1 MKGTRQRSEWFYKA
15 VVHAALLLAWLGPAP
30 QARAQLPDPN
40 QGPGGPILV
49 ITSSSSTYGKYYAEI
64 LRTEG
69 LNEFAVM
76 DIGAVTPT
84 ALNAYDVAILAPATL
99 TAAQVSMLSNWVN
112 FGGNLIAMRPD
123 PQLETLLGLA
133 SAGSTLSNA
142 YLLVNTSTPAGNGI
156 VSQPMQFHG
165 TANRYTLNDA
175 SLVATLYTNPTTSTS
190 NPAVTLRTVGGGH
203 AAAFAYDLATSIV
216 YTRQGNPAWATQER
230 DGFSPIRSND
240 KFYGA
245 ATGDPQPD
253 WVDLDNLV
261 AIPQADEQQR
271 LLANLIVQMNLS
283 KKPLPRFWYFPH
295 GKRAV
300 VLMTGDDHANGGTRG
315 RFDQQIAASPAGCNV
330 ANWEC
335 VRSTSYMY
343 VQPQNLSAAQAAN
356 YTAQGFEVGLHVN
369 TNCADFTPTS
379 LDTFYSQQISQFGS
393 SYAGIPAPITQRH
406 HCIAWSDW
414 VTAAKTQLKYGIRLD
429 TSFYFWPPGWAVNRP
444 GHFTGSTMPMRFADL
459 DGTLIDVYKAP
470 TQMTDESGQTYPF
483 TSDALLDAAIGPP
496 GYYGVFTVNSHT
508 DTATNPVS
516 DAVVPAALAR
526 GVPVVSS
533 VQMLKWL
540 DARNSSSFSGLAWS
554 GNQLTFTISPG
565 SGAIGLRAMVPMNSS
580 GGVLTSITGPS
591 GPVAFTASSIKGLS
605 YAFFSAAVGT
615 YTATYAAD
623 TTPPSV
629 TSTSPANGATGVSQ
643 GPNVTATF
651 SEDMDPSTITTS
663 SFFLRDSSNAIVAA
677 TVSYNASS
685 RVANLKPNAA
695 LTASITYTAT
705 ITTEVKDLSGN
716 ALTANHSWSFTT
728 AAGPSCPC
736 TVWSSSA
743 VPANP
748 SVSDPN
754 PVELGVKFRAE
765 LNGSITGVRFYK
777 GSTNT
782 GTHIGNLWTS
792 AGQLLATATFTNET
806 ASGWQQV
813 NFSAPVAINAD
824 TIYVASYHTSSGNYA
839 ANNGQFATSGVDNPP
854 LHVLQ
859 DGASGGNGVYAYSV
873 SSTFPN
879 STYLSTNYWVDV
891 VFSPSTTAP
900 TLSSIAVTPANPT
913 IQAGATRQFTA
924 TGTYSDS
931 STQDITSQ
939 VTWTSSGTAVATI
952 NSTGLATGVSAGTT
966 TISARQGSVTGN
978 TTLTVQS
985 APAPLT
991 ITTTSLPPGTVG
1003 IPYSATLA
1011 ASGGTTPYT
1020 WSLSSGSLPVGLTLN
1035 ATTGSISG
1043 TPTAAGT
1050 SSFTVQVTDAASP
1063 AATASRSLS
1072 IVINA
1077 APQTW
1082 KITGSVTSIGSGAT
1096 VALSGASTGTTTADA
1111 SGNFSFTG
1119 LANGAYTVTPTKAGV
1134 VFTPTSQNVTI
1145 NNADQT
1151 ANFTATVTTM
1161 CTSNC
1166 TIWPSTAVPARLDQ
1180 GADNPVELGVKF
1192 RSDVNGSISG
1202 IRFYKASTNSGTHVG
1217 SLWSTTGQRLA
1228 SATFTNETASGWQ
1241 QVNFATP
1248 VPITANTVYIASYH
1262 TTVGHYSQDLNYF
1275 ATTGVDR
1282 PPLHA
1287 LRNGE
1292 SGPNSV
1298 YAYGA
1303 AGTFPTQT
1311 FNAAN
1316 YWVDVEFSSSTTPI
1330 ITTTSLP
1337 VGTVGVAYSATL
1349 TASGGTTP
1357 YTWSL
1362 SSGSLPGGLTL
1373 NATTGSISGT
1383 PTATGTS
1390 TFTVQVTDAASPAAT
1405 ASRSLSIVT
1414 VVNTGFAA
1422 PTANAPITSGAGDNN
1437 GFQTN
1442 PTNAYVTDG
1451 AFAEDANSGTN
1462 NNTSCTNAGKDK
1474 HLYYD
1479 FNLSVPSGAAIKGI
1493 EVRLDAKVSGGSGTN
1508 MCVQLSWN
1516 GGTTW
1521 TAAQSTPA
1529 LTTTIATHVLG
1540 GSANTWGRTWTATQF
1555 SNSTFRVRISNV
1567 AGSTTQTFSLDG
1579 VAVRISYQ

>member
-1 MKGTRQRSEWFYKA
+1 
-15 VVHAALLLAWLGPAP
+15 
-30 QARAQLPDPN
+30 
-40 QGPGGPILV
+40 
-49 ITSSSSTYGKYYAEI
+49 
-64 LRTEG
+64 
-69 LNEFAVM
+69 
-76 DIGAVTPT
+76 
-84 ALNAYDVAILAPATL
+84 
-99 TAAQVSMLSNWVN
+99 
-112 FGGNLIAMRPD
+112 
-123 PQLETLLGLA
+123 
-133 SAGSTLSNA
+133 
-142 YLLVNTSTPAGNGI
+142 
-156 VSQPMQFHG
+156 
-165 TANRYTLNDA
+165 
-175 SLVATLYTNPTTSTS
+175 
-190 NPAVTLRTVGGGH
+190 
-203 AAAFAYDLATSIV
+203 
-216 YTRQGNPAWATQER
+216 
-230 DGFSPIRSND
+230 
-240 KFYGA
+240 
-245 ATGDPQPD
+245 
-253 WVDLDNLV
+253 
-261 AIPQADEQQR
+261 
-271 LLANLIVQMNLS
+271 
-283 KKPLPRFWYFPH
+283 
-295 GKRAV
+295 
-300 VLMTGDDHANGGTRG
+300 
-315 RFDQQIAASPAGCNV
+315 
-330 ANWEC
+330 
-335 VRSTSYMY
+335 
-343 VQPQNLSAAQAAN
+343 
-356 YTAQGFEVGLHVN
+356 
-369 TNCADFTPTS
+369 
-379 LDTFYSQQISQFGS
+379 
-393 SYAGIPAPITQRH
+393 
-406 HCIAWSDW
+406 
-414 VTAAKTQLKYGIRLD
+414 
-429 TSFYFWPPGWAVNRP
+429 
-444 GHFTGSTMPMRFADL
+444 MRFADL
-459 DGTLIDVYKAP
+459 DGTIIDVYEAP
-470 TQMTDESGQTYPF
+470 SQMTDESGQTYPF
-483 TSDALLDAAIGPP
+483 TSDRLLDAAIGPT

-554 GNQLTFTISPG
+554 GNQLTFTISPA
-565 SGAIGLRAMVPMNSS
+565 SGAIGLQAMIPMNSS

-591 GPVAFTASSIKGLS
+591 GPVAVTASTIKGLS
-605 YAFFSAAVGT
+605 YAFFSAAAGT

-643 GPNVTATF
+643 GANVTATF
-651 SEDMDPSTITTS
+651 SEGMDPSTITTS
-663 SFFLRDSSNAIVAA
+663 SFFLLDSSNAIVAA
-677 TVSYNASS
+677 TVSYDASS

-695 LTASITYTAT
+695 FTASATYAAT
-705 ITTEVKDLSGN
+705 ITTGVTDLAGN
-716 ALTANHSWSFTT
+716 ALTANHSWSFTI

-765 LNGSITGVRFYK
+765 VNGFITGVRFYK

-782 GTHIGNLWTS
+782 GTHIGSLWTS

-839 ANNGQFATSGVDNPP
+839 ANSGHFATSGVDNPP

-859 DGASGGNGVYAYSV
+859 DGVSGGNGVYAYSV

-879 STYLSTNYWVDV
+879 STYQSTNYWVDV
-891 VFSPSTTAP
+891 VFSPNTTAP
-900 TLSSIAVTPANPT
+900 TLNSIAVTPATPT

-966 TISARQGSVTGN
+966 TISATQGSVTGR

-985 APAPLT
+985 APLT
-991 ITTTSLPPGTVG
+991 ITTTSLPGGMAGVA
-1003 IPYSATLA
+1003 YSAMLT

-1020 WSLSSGSLPVGLTLN
+1020 WSLSSGSLPGGLTLN

-1050 SSFTVQVTDAASP
+1050 STFTVQVTDAA
-1063 AATASRSLS
+1063 AATASKSLS
-1072 IVINA
+1072 IVITA
-1077 APQTW
+1077 ATQTW
-1082 KITGSVTSIGSGAT
+1082 KITGSVTNIGSGAT

-1119 LANGAYTVTPTKAGV
+1119 LANGAYTVTPTKTGV

-1241 QVNFATP
+1241 QVNFASP
-1248 VPITANTVYIASYH
+1248 VAITANTVYIASYH
-1262 TTVGHYSQDLNYF
+1262 TTVGHYSEDLNYF

-1298 YAYGA
+1298 FAYGA

-1330 ITTTSLP
+1330 ITTISLP
-1337 VGTVGVAYSATL
+1337 GGTVGVAYSATL

-1373 NATTGSISGT
+1373 NPTTGSISGT
-1383 PTATGTS
+1383 PTAAGTP
-1390 TFTVQVTDAASPAAT
+1390 TFTVRVTDAASPAAT
-1405 ASRSLSIVT
+1405 ASRSLSIVM
-1414 VVNTGFAA
+1414 NTGFAA

-1437 GFQTN
+1437 GFETN
-1442 PTNAYVTDG
+1442 PANAYATDG

-1474 HLYYD
+1474 HLYYNFD
-1479 FNLSVPSGAAIKGI
+1479 LIVPSEAAIKGI
-1493 EVRLDAKVSGGSGTN
+1493 EVRLDAKVSGSGT

-1540 GSANTWGRTWTATQF
+1540 GSADTWGRPWAATELL
-1555 SNSTFRVRISNV
+1555 NSTFRVRISNV
-1567 AGSTTQTFSLDG
+1567 AGSTVQTFSLDA